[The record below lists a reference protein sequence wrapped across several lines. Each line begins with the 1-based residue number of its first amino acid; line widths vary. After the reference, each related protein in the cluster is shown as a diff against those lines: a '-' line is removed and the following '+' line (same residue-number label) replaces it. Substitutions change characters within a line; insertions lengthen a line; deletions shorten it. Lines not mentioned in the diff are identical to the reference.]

1 MENNIQKLKSH
12 VIKASNNPSFI
23 HHEWFVEY
31 HLNIFEKIALELCD
45 IYKEADKDIVMT
57 LVWIH
62 DYGKILD
69 ITKQHELNYKAE
81 ELLIELD
88 FPIDFIKKTM
98 EYLEIFES
106 KMTIDL
112 NQAPIEVRIASS
124 SDGASHMVGPF
135 FPIYWKDFSAKAIPD
150 LMEEQMK
157 KLTKD
162 WERKIVLPEVKEF
175 FEQRYKF
182 LSEQAGNF
190 PDKFFS

>member
-1 MENNIQKLKSH
+1 
-12 VIKASNNPSFI
+12 
-23 HHEWFVEY
+23 
-31 HLNIFEKIALELCD
+31 
-45 IYKEADKDIVMT
+45 MT

-69 ITKQHELNYKAE
+69 IAKQHELNHKAE
-81 ELLIELD
+81 ELLVELD
-88 FPIDFIKKTM
+88 FPKDFVKKTM

-106 KMTIDL
+106 KMTLDL

-124 SDGASHMVGPF
+124 SDAASHMVGPF
-135 FPIYWKDFSAKAIPD
+135 FPIYWKDFSLKTIPE

-157 KLTKD
+157 KLNKD

-182 LSEQAGNF
+182 LSEQSGNF